1 MYNFRYV
8 SKDQVAPVK
17 EKLISLIKEVQNLV
31 RDRFTFKFTF
41 IGSASRNMITC
52 DENSNIGY
60 DFDVNIEVNDDDE
73 KYTPED
79 LRTILR
85 NAFNKVA
92 RKYGY
97 DYAEDSTRVLT
108 IKVKDTQHSRIIHS
122 CDFCIVNNYG
132 NNQQQYVRFNKV
144 SQTYAWVE
152 QGKGYYMLP
161 DKIEFLKRNDAWTE
175 LREHYLYKK
184 NVNHNPNKHSRT
196 IFAEAVNE
204 MCQKYGY
211 YDGSVKN

>member
-8 SKDQVAPVK
+8 PKDQVAPVK

-31 RDRFTFKFTF
+31 RDYFTFQFTF

-52 DENSNIGY
+52 DENSNIGF

-73 KYTPED
+73 KYTAAD
-79 LRTILR
+79 LRIILR
-85 NAFNKVA
+85 NAFDKVA

-132 NNQQQYVRFNKV
+132 NNQQQYVRFNKA
-144 SQTYAWVE
+144 SQTYTWEE

-184 NVNHNPNKHSRT
+184 NRNRDPNKHSRT

-211 YDGSVKN
+211 YD